1 MEINMDSAILRI
13 MHVPM
18 DAPYWIITISSPLE
32 LVVYDE
38 YVSVENQMS
47 TYKEV
52 RVELFHFKGERY
64 RYGYEKITK
73 TLVIAD
79 RIT

>member
-1 MEINMDSAILRI
+1 MDSISRI

-18 DAPYWIITISSPLE
+18 DASYWIIAIPPPLE
-32 LVVYDE
+32 LFVYDE

-52 RVELFHFKGERY
+52 RVELSHFKGERY